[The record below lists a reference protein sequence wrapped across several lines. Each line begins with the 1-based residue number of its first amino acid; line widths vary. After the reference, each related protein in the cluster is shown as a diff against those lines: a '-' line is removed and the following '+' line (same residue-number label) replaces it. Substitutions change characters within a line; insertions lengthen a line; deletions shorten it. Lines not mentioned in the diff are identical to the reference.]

1 MHGCY
6 ENLVHGKV
14 ELALK
19 DLTGL
24 PQFKL
29 DLTLDD
35 VGAWDQSVQI
45 KGLPN
50 QLMCAEYQ
58 VS

>member
-1 MHGCY
+1 M
-6 ENLVHGKV
+6 HGKV

-24 PQFKL
+24 PPFKL
-29 DLTLDD
+29 DLTLNDT
-35 VGAWDQSVQI
+35 VAWDQAVEI
-45 KGLPN
+45 KGQPT

-58 VS
+58 V